1 MADGKPA
8 GEPRQLAP
16 SSYFQ
21 QDAEFSPDGRWI
33 AYATNES
40 GAVEVYVHPFPGPG
54 EKHRVSLGGGV
65 NPAWSPSGREIYY
78 LKARPG
84 SGTRIAT
91 QANAVMAANVS
102 TAGEA
107 SGHRVL
113 FEGPYVTTGL
123 RSYGVTPDGEFIMKK
138 YEENPPD
145 QRVTRLNV
153 VLG

>member
-1 MADGKPA
+1 
-8 GEPRQLAP
+8 
-16 SSYFQ
+16 
-21 QDAEFSPDGRWI
+21 
-33 AYATNES
+33 
-40 GAVEVYVHPFPGPG
+40 
-54 EKHRVSLGGGV
+54 
-65 NPAWSPSGREIYY
+65 
-78 LKARPG
+78 
-84 SGTRIAT
+84 
-91 QANAVMAANVS
+91 MAANVS